1 MPTTAG
7 HILST
12 FLFFLLFVPVLFRE
26 AEGERPSTE
35 DESCGHHQC
44 HVYCGTDCAEGLIP
58 APAPR
63 GREAMTFL
71 PHMLSPCVGTACRVL
86 LGRDRPMETLG
97 VGTFGRMDGCWGK
110 KGLLSYAWLI
120 SGSRK

>member
-12 FLFFLLFVPVLFRE
+12 FLFFLLFVPVLFWE

-44 HVYCGTDCAEGLIP
+44 HVYCGTDCAEGPIP

-63 GREAMTFL
+63 GREAMTLL
-71 PHMLSPCVGTACRVL
+71 PHMLSPVWERPVESCLGGTDL
-86 LGRDRPMETLG
+86 
-97 VGTFGRMDGCWGK
+97 WK
-110 KGLLSYAWLI
+110 HLS
-120 SGSRK
+120 